1 MSIKELLPEVKENI
15 SLAQYT
21 TFKIGGNAKY
31 FFIAKT
37 KEDIIKAVKA
47 GQQFG
52 LLFFLLAGGSN
63 VLFSDDGFDGLVIK
77 LQNIKHELRADVI
90 YAEAGVPLSVVV
102 NKALEAGLTGLE
114 WATGIPGT
122 VGGAVRGNAGA
133 FNSSMSDIIDS
144 VEALD
149 ASDLTVTSYNGE
161 DCEFEYRNS
170 IFKENKNLIILS
182 TKIKLKK
189 GNTEEVRKQM
199 KKCIDYRIEHHPLKF
214 PSAGSIFK
222 NPEGFSAGA
231 LIDKSGLK
239 GKIIGNAKIS
249 EKHCNFIINLGGA
262 TAKDILALIKLA
274 KEKVKENFGVN
285 LEEEIAIL
293 N

>member
-1 MSIKELLPEVKENI
+1 MKIKELLPKVEENI
-15 SLAQYT
+15 SLAKYT

-31 FFIAKT
+31 FFTAET

-47 GQQFG
+47 AQQSG
-52 LLFFLLAGGSN
+52 LLFFILVGGSN
-63 VLFSDDGFDGLVIK
+63 ILFSDQGFDGLVIMVK
-77 LQNIKHELRADVI
+77 ARKNELKIDNIYV
-90 YAEAGVPLSVVV
+90 EAGETLAGVVHM
-102 NKALEAGLTGLE
+102 ASEAGLSGLE
-114 WATGIPGT
+114 WAAGVPGT

-144 VEALD
+144 VEVLD
-149 ASDLTVTSYNGE
+149 ASDLTVTSYNRE

-170 IFKENKNLIILS
+170 IFKRNKNLIILS

-199 KKCIDYRIEHHPLKF
+199 KKCIDYRIEHHPLEF

-239 GKIIGNAKIS
+239 GKTIGNAKIS

-285 LEEEIAIL
+285 LEEEIVVF